1 MNATP
6 ARFIHHRPDAQ
17 PSSPVRFEQAVA
29 RVRSEFLE
37 MPGLCL
43 TFEQARRLWGFD
55 DGDCAEVLRHLVAEG
70 FLRFTVRGAYLR
82 PTAA

>member
-1 MNATP
+1 MNATL
-6 ARFIHHRPDAQ
+6 ARFMDHRPDAQ
-17 PSSPVRFEQAVA
+17 PLPRVRFDQAVA

-55 DGDCAEVLRHLVAEG
+55 DSDCAEVLRHLVSEG
-70 FLRFTVRGAYLR
+70 FLRFTARGAYLR